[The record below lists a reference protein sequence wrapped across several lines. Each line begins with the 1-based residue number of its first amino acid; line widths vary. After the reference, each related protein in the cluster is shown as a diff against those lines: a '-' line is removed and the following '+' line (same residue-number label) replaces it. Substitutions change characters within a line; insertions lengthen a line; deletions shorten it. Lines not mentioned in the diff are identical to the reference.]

1 MRSKNAHADIL
12 AFGCAS
18 KRSDHATSEGDL
30 KMSVDELLGR
40 LEPTGPKFDIGRGGI
55 PQLTPQDIAA
65 ALGMCEDKFARAMR
79 V

>member
-1 MRSKNAHADIL
+1 
-12 AFGCAS
+12 
-18 KRSDHATSEGDL
+18 
-30 KMSVDELLGR
+30 MSVDELLGR

-79 V
+79 A